1 MNAPFNL
8 NRPSLGG
15 IRITGAAS
23 RDIEAARQGFLGYI
37 EELGLGRYVR
47 TVEEPDEPRCSIRF
61 KLRREYA
68 GEWSPACDTT
78 QLCYQLGLDTQN
90 RGADL
95 EREIVLSMLLGPL
108 PFHFPSC
115 DELSSAVRI
124 RKNIVEA
131 ARKTALAFDTS
142 EAERPSEYWTY
153 VQGRGFILLPGKPLI
168 EALQKATQPEESG
181 HLYSFSCYRAT
192 EYVTL
197 LAVAQELSVC
207 NPELYDKLQHH
218 WESRA
223 IMSGEFHEVFLR
235 EHGTMTDPLPLK
247 YFVPGDRTWFRNP
260 DDHSSDV
267 TGYEGSW
274 VMYLGG
280 GLFTNFWKRA
290 EPYTLTSKC
299 IEMYHWRNA
308 TYHDDDGALR
318 INESVVEENVRET
331 LTDRSEVDRILAMM
345 MRHREPSGVYRD
357 GGCIDT
363 TREYVR
369 WVRPSTADL
378 VIPAH

>member
-90 RGADL
+90 RGTDL